1 MLTIY
6 EQESATLK
14 RLFREKS
21 PISQSQFAKEYGL
34 GTAGNLWHYLNG
46 RRPLNARVATVIAN
60 GLGISV
66 SDFSPRLAK
75 EIAALQ
81 GGANVKLLDAEEL
94 ARKKKQIP
102 LISFVQAGSLTDVGD
117 LIPDEYIEAFGDHPD
132 GCFALKVSGDSMT
145 PVFDDGDYV
154 VIDPARCPKI
164 GSYVVARSDMTGMS
178 EATLKQY
185 FEVDFDEDG
194 RKIFELRPLNP
205 MYPPMHS
212 VKHKLH
218 VIGVVAELIKRF

>member
-1 MLTIY
+1 MQTLY
-6 EQESATLK
+6 EKESATLK
-14 RLFREKS
+14 ALFNEKS
-21 PISQSQFAKEYGL
+21 TCSQREFAKKHNL
-34 GTAGNLWHYLNG
+34 GTPGNLWQYLSG
-46 RRPLNARVATVIAN
+46 RRPLNARVASIISN

-75 EIAALQ
+75 EIAAMQ
-81 GGANVKLLDAEEL
+81 GGANVKLLDSEKL

-102 LISFVQAGSLTDVGD
+102 LISFVQAGSLTDVGG

-185 FEVDFDEDG
+185 FEVDFDEEG

-212 VKHKLH
+212 VKHKST
-218 VIGVVAELIKRF
+218 